1 MESPRQILAFPLY
14 NSLIH
19 FQNKQV
25 KPGTDFVHGHAAT
38 TVLYIHTIS
47 AIKTPSQAEAFKKK
61 TQPNKKKKLGVKHGS
76 IFAAACT
83 IINQLGPVNEILSAC
98 LVVLQTLVLLSLL
111 FHLTSS
117 LSLNLLLLYLIPE
130 NK

>member
-1 MESPRQILAFPLY
+1 MEYPRQILAFPLY

-25 KPGTDFVHGHAAT
+25 KPGRDLVHGHAAT
-38 TVLYIHTIS
+38 TVLYSHTIP
-47 AIKTPSQAEAFKKK
+47 AIKTPSQAEALK
-61 TQPNKKKKLGVKHGS
+61 KKKKLGVKHGS